1 MIITIIV
8 TVMVIKKSPN
18 RLIFFAWTASEII
31 PLGGEIMILVVK
43 MKGVL
48 G

>member
-8 TVMVIKKSPN
+8 IVIVIKKSPN